1 MPRPAAPAL
10 ALFLLTAAAATPA
23 FANGPAAAAAPD
35 AQGLWSG
42 QIVQTR
48 GEVEL
53 DLTVELGRAADGGLA
68 GTIDLPARNMLF
80 YPLDGVR
87 QQGRDIEFTFNWL
100 NRESGRQE
108 STPFSGTL
116 SSDGRTLQGLMYDE
130 GNPLRFE
137 LRRLG
142 DPGMERPVR
151 AEQPL
156 VGLAASAA
164 ELRDAFNRDA
174 EHPRLVLLLSP
185 T

>member
-1 MPRPAAPAL
+1 MPRPAAPAV
-10 ALFLLTAAAATPA
+10 ALFALTAAAATAA
-23 FANGPAAAAAPD
+23 FANGPAAAPD

-42 QIVQTR
+42 QIVAKR
-48 GEVEL
+48 GEVEM

-68 GTIDLPARNMLF
+68 GTIDLPARDMLF

-87 QQGRDIEFTFNWL
+87 QQGRDVEFTFNWH
-100 NRESGRQE
+100 NRESGKQE

-116 SSDGRTLQGLMYDE
+116 SADGQRLEGLMQDE
-130 GNPLRFE
+130 GTPLRFE

-151 AEQPL
+151 KEQPL
-156 VGLAASAA
+156 VGLAASAE
-164 ELRDAFNRDA
+164 ELRAAFNRDA
-174 EHPRLVLLLSP
+174 DHPRLVLLLSP